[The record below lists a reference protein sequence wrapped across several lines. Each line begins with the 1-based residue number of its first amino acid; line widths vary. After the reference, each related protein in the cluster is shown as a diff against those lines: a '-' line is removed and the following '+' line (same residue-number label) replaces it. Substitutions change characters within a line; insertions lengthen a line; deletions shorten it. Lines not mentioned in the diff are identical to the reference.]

1 MRKTSLLTLAAAVL
15 GAAVSLAAAATA
27 SVRDNGILNQTQVYD
42 GTSDAGGGGVDLSTL
57 TVTTYTDATVSFAVQ
72 FANRDF
78 LHPGETVQIFVDLND
93 DGTADLNLSI
103 WPTFDPSYLA
113 HWTGSDWA
121 DVRQL
126 PELVQ
131 TKGGFSVRLSLND
144 LQGAAGMQAGSA
156 IGVAAGSWTEDPATS
171 KLRTAADDLLPD
183 SGSLAQHQMTKP
195 AATTTAHTT
204 TTSPPGPAHARLA
217 ARCSGHS
224 IVVTDIP
231 VKGSKIVS
239 VSFRASGKLR
249 AVDKKAPFVA
259 TIPTKTKKRLTITA
273 VVHLAGGG
281 SQTLTIETSG
291 C

>member
-1 MRKTSLLTLAAAVL
+1 MRRTSLPILAVALLTAAI
-15 GAAVSLAAAATA
+15 SLAAAATA
-27 SVRDNGILNQTQVYD
+27 GVRNDGILNQTQLYD

-78 LHPGETVQIFVDLND
+78 LHPGETVQIFVDLNN

-103 WPTFDPSYLA
+103 WPTLDPSYLA

-126 PELVQ
+126 PELAQ
-131 TKGGFSVRLSLND
+131 TTGGFSVRLSLND
-144 LQGAAGMQAGSA
+144 LQAAAGMQAASA

-171 KLRTAADDLLPD
+171 KLRMSADDLLPD
-183 SGSLAQHQMTKP
+183 GGSFAQHQMTKP
-195 AATTTAHTT
+195 AATTTTSTTAPAGSAH
-204 TTSPPGPAHARLA
+204 GYLA
-217 ARCSGHS
+217 ARCNGHS
-224 IVVTDIP
+224 IVATAVP
-231 VKGSKIVS
+231 PKGSKVVS
-239 VSFRASGKLR
+239 VSFLAGGKLR

-259 TIPTKTKKRLTITA
+259 TIPTKTKAPLTVVA
-273 VVHLAGGG
+273 VVHVAGGR
-281 SQTLTIETSG
+281 SQTLTTETTG